1 MRVFVCVVCYRHV
14 EWENTGVFSTVER
27 AIESGRLFASKRD
40 IGDYSINIAELTLDA
55 GTDVIHSYKTINVES
70 EDE

>member
-27 AIESGRLFASKRD
+27 AAESGRAYAKKWNLT
-40 IGDYSINIAELTLDA
+40 DYSINIAELTLDA

-70 EDE
+70 GDE